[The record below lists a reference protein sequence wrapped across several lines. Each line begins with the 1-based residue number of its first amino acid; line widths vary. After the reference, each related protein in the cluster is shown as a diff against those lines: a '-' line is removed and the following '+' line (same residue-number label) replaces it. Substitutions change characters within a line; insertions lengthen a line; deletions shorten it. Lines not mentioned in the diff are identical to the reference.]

1 MSKPSISLNKYVSST
16 GICSRREADAW
27 IEAGRLAI
35 NGMQAKKGN
44 RVFEGDE
51 VTLDGEPLNTS
62 VKPIYIKYHKPPGIT
77 CTTDRSDKTNI
88 LDQIKIK
95 ERIFPVGRLDKGST
109 GLILLTNDGD
119 IVNQVLRKE
128 NKHEKEYVV
137 KVDRPIS
144 KRFLQRMSK
153 PIPML
158 GTKTDPAEIQKIKRD
173 VFKIILTQGLNRQI
187 RRMVEFCGYKVV
199 SLKRIRFMHIAVD
212 DLKVGQ
218 WKHLTQEELTELHR
232 KSGN

>member
-1 MSKPSISLNKYVSST
+1 
-16 GICSRREADAW
+16 
-27 IEAGRLAI
+27 
-35 NGMQAKKGN
+35 
-44 RVFEGDE
+44 
-51 VTLDGEPLNTS
+51 
-62 VKPIYIKYHKPPGIT
+62 
-77 CTTDRSDKTNI
+77 
-88 LDQIKIK
+88 
-95 ERIFPVGRLDKGST
+95 
-109 GLILLTNDGD
+109 
-119 IVNQVLRKE
+119 